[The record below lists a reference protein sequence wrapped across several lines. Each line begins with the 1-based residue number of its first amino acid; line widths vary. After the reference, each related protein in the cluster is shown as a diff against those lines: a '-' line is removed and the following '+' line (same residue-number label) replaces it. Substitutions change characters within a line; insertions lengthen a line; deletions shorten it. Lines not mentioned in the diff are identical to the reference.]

1 MKNTIIMLAAVL
13 LPFYSVEKEKTL
25 PSWSNDKTVIAAQK
39 KEQILYLFFTIEKK
53 VSEKITLKQSK
64 IAEGRIRTF
73 LGFDEARVQEGDFVV
88 TLTGADGKEIVK
100 QAVQDPLH
108 PVMEVYDI
116 KEIKR
121 FKASLQRAEF
131 SLRFPYSEN
140 VRYVKI
146 EKKKGQD
153 KKLLFTQKL

>member
-1 MKNTIIMLAAVL
+1 M
-13 LPFYSVEKEKTL
+13 
-25 PSWSNDKTVIAAQK
+25 
-39 KEQILYLFFTIEKK
+39 
-53 VSEKITLKQSK
+53 
-64 IAEGRIRTF
+64 
-73 LGFDEARVQEGDFVV
+73 GFDEARVQEGDFVV

-146 EKKKGQD
+146 EKRKARIKNYCLP
-153 KKLLFTQKL
+153 KNYNYENNNSISIHKHTLLFADL